1 MIDFI
6 HSAWTVFYS
15 VFLALF
21 LFGLTVFV
29 HEFGHFIVARK
40 CGLKVLAFSI
50 GFGKAIVQWK
60 RDGIVYKIGWIPFG
74 GYVALPQLDPDG
86 MDRLQ
91 GSGDSEPL
99 PQVSPWKKIAVAFA
113 GPVGNIILAVLIA
126 LAIWLIPGDEAGSRI
141 RPLIGT
147 VETNSAAYA
156 AGLRVGDEITA
167 VNGTPVGTWYDF
179 SVETLLQGAD
189 TVALTVRSDGTDE
202 TVSVPVVERDGGERL
217 VEGVSPAVPCVF
229 GTVYPDSP
237 AERAGLQN
245 GDEALA
251 FNGETIVSWEDFTVR
266 VQSMQPG
273 ETAALSVKRGEEILR
288 LSVAPEYDE
297 DYERMMVGVQLGG
310 GSGLPW
316 MNYKNPIDQIKY
328 DALAIVR
335 VLQALTT
342 PSEAPQAAKGLG
354 GPLAIFDMLML
365 SIKMGLLNTLGLI
378 RFLNINL
385 AIINLMPIPVLDGGH
400 IVFSLW
406 EGITRR
412 KVNARAQA
420 VLVNAC
426 AILLIGAMLLLTF
439 NDIDRKLK
447 IKKFVGKMI
456 SGQTEQVEEPA
467 E

>member
-40 CGLKVLAFSI
+40 NGLKILAFSI
-50 GFGKAIVQWK
+50 GFGKPVVQWK

-74 GYVALPQLDPDG
+74 GYVALPQLDPEG
-86 MDRLQ
+86 MERIQ
-91 GSGDSEPL
+91 GSDESAPV
-99 PQVSPWKKIAVAFA
+99 PPVSPWKKIAVAVA
-113 GPVGNIILAVLIA
+113 GPVGNILFAILIA
-126 LAIWLIPGDEAGSRI
+126 LAIWLIPGDEAGSQI
-141 RPLIGT
+141 RPLVGS
-147 VETNSAAYA
+147 VDTNSAAYT
-156 AGLRVGDEITA
+156 AGLRVGDEIAA
-167 VNGTPVGTWYDF
+167 VNGKPVGTWYDF
-179 SVETLLQGAD
+179 SVETLLQGDDA
-189 TVALTVRSDGTDE
+189 VALTIHSGGAEKKLV
-202 TVSVPVVERDGGERL
+202 VPVVDRDGGERL

-229 GTVYPDSP
+229 GVVYPDSP
-237 AERAGLQN
+237 AEQAGLQN
-245 GDEALA
+245 GDEALT
-251 FNGETIVSWEDFTVR
+251 FNGETIVSWDDFTVL
-266 VQSMQPG
+266 VQSMEPG
-273 ETAALSVKRGEEILR
+273 ETAALTVKRDDEVIS
-288 LSVAPEYDE
+288 LSVVPKYDE
-297 DYERMMVGVQLGG
+297 EYERMMIGVQLGG

-342 PSEAPQAAKGLG
+342 PSEASQAAKGLG
-354 GPLAIFDMLML
+354 GPLAIFDMLMI
-365 SIKMGLLNTLGLI
+365 SIKMGMLNTLGLI

-385 AIINLMPIPVLDGGH
+385 AIINLLPIPVLDGGH

-412 KVNARAQA
+412 KVHAQTQA
-420 VLVNAC
+420 VLVNVC
-426 AILLIGAMLLLTF
+426 AILLIGAMLVLTF

-447 IKKFVGKMI
+447 VKKLFGKLI
-456 SGQTEQVEEPA
+456 SGQTEQVEETK
-467 E
+467 